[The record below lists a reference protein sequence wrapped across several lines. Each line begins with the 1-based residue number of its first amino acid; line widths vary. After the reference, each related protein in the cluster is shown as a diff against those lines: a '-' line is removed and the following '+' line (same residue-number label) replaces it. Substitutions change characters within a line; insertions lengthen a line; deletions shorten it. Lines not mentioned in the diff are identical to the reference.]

1 MWLPPGKH
9 KPSIWQQLMLLPSI
23 LPILGLSGAL
33 HALRDLNQM
42 EKMHPQ
48 GTPHWYLGFIGVSP
62 SEQGTGIGSALLRP
76 VLEQCDAERIPA
88 YVENCNEQNLGFYV
102 KNGFKVVSE
111 CDIRKGPRLWG
122 MWRVP
127 QA

>member
-1 MWLPPGKH
+1 MKGLRSLDTVP
-9 KPSIWQQLMLLPSI
+9 LI
-23 LPILGLSGAL
+23 L
-33 HALRDLNQM
+33 LRDLNQM

-88 YVENCNEQNLGFYV
+88 YVENSNEQNLGFYV